1 MCNLKPVKNQKS
13 LSMKMQSFFPSFFLF
28 FLSALFFVASPTP
41 GQAMEPAG
49 APDAI
54 SPDAIS
60 SDVLVP
66 NAFTLEQAVR
76 QGLRANPRM
85 AAVRAALRG
94 AEFGEMSAK
103 SAFYPTFSANY
114 GFGYDDKPL
123 AGGDKDT
130 WTLNINL
137 SQPVFTGWRLLN
149 THQKAQLTVERTQ
162 VEVENIELNLI
173 LLIQEQFLELL
184 KARENVR
191 SAQDSVTRL
200 QSQLQNAQ
208 AFFDVGLRPK
218 FDVLQAEVDLARAE
232 QDLLIAQ
239 NAVAT
244 QIARLNTLLN
254 LDLSTE
260 TDYVGELTYV
270 PYAPQFEES
279 LETAYRLRPDI
290 ILALKAEEIADKD
303 VEITA
308 SDLYPQVS
316 ADLDLYSRGTDP
328 TVSGT
333 DSRPDPWWTA
343 GVNMRWQAFDWG
355 RTRYATEQSRQ
366 NVLRLREETANLRLE
381 VSFAVK
387 SLHLKLDETA
397 ARIAVANKALE
408 EAREGFRIAQA
419 RFQAQVG
426 TNTDVLDAQARLTR
440 GEADLTDAMADY
452 QLTLARLFAATGER
466 NPGLLVP

>member
-1 MCNLKPVKNQKS
+1 MSTKIQS
-13 LSMKMQSFFPSFFLF
+13 LLLPFLLF
-28 FLSALFFVASPTP
+28 ALFFITVPTS
-41 GQAMEPAG
+41 GSTMEKG
-49 APDAI
+49 DAPDAV
-54 SPDAIS
+54 S
-60 SDVLVP
+60 SDVLDP
-66 NAFTLEQAVR
+66 TAFTLEQAVR

-94 AEFGEMSAK
+94 AEFGEKTAGT
-103 SAFYPTFSANY
+103 AFYPTLSANY
-114 GFGYDDKPL
+114 GFAYDDKPTM
-123 AGGDKDT
+123 GGDREA

-137 SQPVFTGWRLLN
+137 NQPLFTGWRLLN
-149 THQKAQLTVERTQ
+149 THQKAQLAVERAR

-173 LLIQEQFLELL
+173 LLIQEQFLDLL

-191 SAQDSVTRL
+191 SAQDSVIRL
-200 QSQLQNAQ
+200 QSQLQNTQ

-244 QIARLNTLLN
+244 QVARLNTLLN
-254 LDLSTE
+254 LNLSTE
-260 TDYVGELTYV
+260 TDYIGELTYL
-270 PYAPQFEES
+270 PYAPRFEES

-290 ILALKAEEIADKD
+290 ILALKAEEIAGKD
-303 VEITA
+303 VEIAA
-308 SDLYPQVS
+308 SDFYPQVS
-316 ADLDLYSRGTDP
+316 ADLDFYSRGTDP
-328 TVSGT
+328 TVTGT

-343 GVNMRWQAFDWG
+343 GVNMRWKAFEWG
-355 RTRYATEQSRQ
+355 RTRYATEQARQ
-366 NVLRLREETANLRLE
+366 DVLRLHEETANLRLE
-381 VSFAVK
+381 VSFSVK
-387 SLHLKLDETA
+387 SLHLKLEETA
-397 ARIAVANKALE
+397 ARIAVAQKAVE

-440 GEADLTDAMADY
+440 AEADLTDAMADY

-466 NPGLLVP
+466 NPGLVVP